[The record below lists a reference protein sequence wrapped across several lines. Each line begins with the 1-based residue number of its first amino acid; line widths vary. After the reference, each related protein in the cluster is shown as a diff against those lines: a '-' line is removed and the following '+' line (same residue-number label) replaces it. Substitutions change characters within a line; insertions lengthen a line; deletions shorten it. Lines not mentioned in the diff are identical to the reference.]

1 MSPRIQGRVS
11 ITITLATAIGL
22 LVFVAA
28 GSVLGAT
35 STKNLT

>member
-11 ITITLATAIGL
+11 ITISLATAIGL

-28 GSVLGAT
+28 GSVLGVGVWLA
-35 STKNLT
+35 

>member
-28 GSVLGAT
+28 GSVLGVSVWLA
-35 STKNLT
+35 